1 MKNRPSFHRIS
12 MLICATLLVAVAAL
26 ATPRQASAQ
35 CCKTYNVLIQNTVPA
50 TCFPLKVT
58 TAWSSLLIHTTGHL
72 GPGLVTETA
81 PNPPGCWGTL
91 VGLSINGVAV
101 PPPFTGQTVDLGGG
115 CKVSVGIIS
124 DAVGGCITIVIF

>member
-1 MKNRPSFHRIS
+1 MTIRTNGSRIAAF
-12 MLICATLLVAVAAL
+12 ICAMLLMAVAAI
-26 ATPRQASAQ
+26 ATTTQATAQ
-35 CCKTYNVLIQNTVPA
+35 CCTRYNVLIQNTVPA

-58 TAWSSLLIHTTGHL
+58 TAWSSLLLNTTGHTA
-72 GPGLVTETA
+72 PGLVTVPA

-91 VGLSINGVAV
+91 VGLSINGVVV

-115 CKVSVGIIS
+115 CKVSVGILS